1 MDPPSDRDL
10 AVRARRGDA
19 AAYGELVERYQTS
32 VFNVC
37 YRMMGNRQEAEDMSQ
52 ESFLRGFDRLATFD
66 PGRPFGPWIRRVATN
81 YCLNRLAIRRPVTL
95 PLEDEHE
102 ISRGTPRRQVE
113 QAAETADRNQEIR
126 QGLMRLSPQ
135 YRAVIELRHFQE
147 LSYNEIAQVL
157 GISLPQVKSHLFRA
171 RSQLREILQEDE

>member
-52 ESFLRGFDRLATFD
+52 ESFLRGYDRLATFD
-66 PGRPFGPWIRRVATN
+66 PARPFGPWIRRVAAN
-81 YCLNRLAIRRPVTL
+81 YCLNRLAVRRPVTL

-102 ISRGTPRRQVE
+102 ISRGAPRRQVE
-113 QAAETADRNQEIR
+113 QAAEAADRSQEIR
-126 QGLMRLSPQ
+126 EALMRLTPQ

-171 RSQLREILQEDE
+171 RRLLGEILQEHE